1 MDILN
6 AIFTFGPIALAA
18 YAWGIKPY
26 LKRRGYSFQAKAGEA
41 AQYFTQPPVAAQSS
55 QTDDEA
61 TPQVMPLA
69 PADWLARVNDAA
81 DELPHLMLLG
91 KTGSGKTTLARAILL
106 QRHAQRGQF
115 IVLSPK
121 VEDDTLFGAAFVT
134 LDDDLTYAAID
145 DIAGALL
152 EELRRRMRAQKQ
164 HRFTSDQLTVVLDD
178 FTILRQKAPN
188 VDALFEEIVT
198 IGRSSL
204 MRLMLL
210 ANSGLVAALGIEGNG
225 ALRESLA
232 VIRLPRRGV
241 ATLEETYGASAVPIH
256 IAGVVASRHWPMP
269 AGRVW
274 HAPQAPDVELAGL
287 LGVHTGMASN
297 GAEFGA
303 NHTGM
308 GSGMPGDMADI
319 DALNGGMGRVGG
331 DMVPIP
337 ADRGERIK
345 LLVALGVSANAI
357 ADTVKGDR
365 NAVLARVRE
374 LKGANQ

>member
-1 MDILN
+1 
-6 AIFTFGPIALAA
+6 
-18 YAWGIKPY
+18 
-26 LKRRGYSFQAKAGEA
+26 
-41 AQYFTQPPVAAQSS
+41 
-55 QTDDEA
+55 
-61 TPQVMPLA
+61 
-69 PADWLARVNDAA
+69 
-81 DELPHLMLLG
+81 
-91 KTGSGKTTLARAILL
+91 
-106 QRHAQRGQF
+106 
-115 IVLSPK
+115 
-121 VEDDTLFGAAFVT
+121 
-134 LDDDLTYAAID
+134 
-145 DIAGALL
+145 
-152 EELRRRMRAQKQ
+152 
-164 HRFTSDQLTVVLDD
+164 
-178 FTILRQKAPN
+178 
-188 VDALFEEIVT
+188 
-198 IGRSSL
+198 
-204 MRLMLL
+204 LL